1 VIIGLKELINV
12 VCFFRDKI
20 RINMV
25 NLVFRGRK
33 GEDLKVFL
41 MEYKWAYIGTRLKTS
56 MEWFNF
62 LPEFLEG
69 MTSHW
74 FK

>member
-1 VIIGLKELINV
+1 VIVGLKELINV

-25 NLVFRGRK
+25 ILVFRGSK
-33 GEDLKVFL
+33 GEDPKVFL
-41 MEYKWAYIGTRLKTS
+41 TKYKWAYIGTGLKTFV
-56 MEWFNF
+56 EWFSF

-69 MTSHW
+69 TTSHW
-74 FK
+74 FE